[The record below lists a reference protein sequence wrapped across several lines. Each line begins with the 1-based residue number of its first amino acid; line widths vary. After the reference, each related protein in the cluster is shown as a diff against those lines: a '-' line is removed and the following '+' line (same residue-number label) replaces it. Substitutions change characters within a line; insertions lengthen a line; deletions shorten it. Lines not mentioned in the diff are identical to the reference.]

1 MGISTA
7 DKLIAGVCILFLAL
21 VFLSGCGGWRT
32 GDMGDAYGLAISQ
45 HLKEKQA
52 GGGTPSE

>member
-21 VFLSGCGGWRT
+21 VFLSGCGGTRS

-52 GGGTPSE
+52 DERH